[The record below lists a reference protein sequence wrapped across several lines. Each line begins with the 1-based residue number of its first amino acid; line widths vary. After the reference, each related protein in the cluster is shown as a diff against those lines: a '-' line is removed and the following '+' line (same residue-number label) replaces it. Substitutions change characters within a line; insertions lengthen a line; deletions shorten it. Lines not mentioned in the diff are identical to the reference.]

1 MDQLEGELIGT
12 GSPTRNSMHESRKGA
27 ARREAA
33 IDSRFH
39 AVDLKKIEFPVPSKE
54 LLARA
59 FNLSPA
65 EIRLAQHLARGESL
79 EEIAPRVGVKLSTAR
94 SQLSIR
100 ASSATQL
107 PLPLRLSSSSKSTT
121 AATAEARVSRVNR
134 SGIRNPPI
142 I

>member
-1 MDQLEGELIGT
+1 MDQLEGELIDT
-12 GSPTRNSMHESRKGA
+12 GSPARNSVHEIRKGA

-79 EEIAPRVGVKLSTAR
+79 EEIAPRVGIKISTAR
-94 SQLSIR
+94 SQL
-100 ASSATQL
+100 ASTFTKTGVKRQAKLVALLS
-107 PLPLRLSSSSKSTT
+107 RL
-121 AATAEARVSRVNR
+121 AHL
-134 SGIRNPPI
+134 GH
-142 I
+142 

>member
-12 GSPTRNSMHESRKGA
+12 GSPARNSVHESRKGA

-59 FNLSPA
+59 FDLTPA

-79 EEIAPRVGVKLSTAR
+79 EEIAPRVGVKISTAR
-94 SQLSIR
+94 
-100 ASSATQL
+100 TQL
-107 PLPLRLSSSSKSTT
+107 ARIFSKTGVTRQPKLVALLSRL
-121 AATAEARVSRVNR
+121 AHLAH
-134 SGIRNPPI
+134 
-142 I
+142 

>member
-1 MDQLEGELIGT
+1 MDQLEGELIAM
-12 GSPTRNSMHESRKGA
+12 GSPARNSVHESRTGA

-33 IDSRFH
+33 SDSRFH

-79 EEIAPRVGVKLSTAR
+79 EKIAPRVGVKISTAR
-94 SQLSIR
+94 SQLAKIFSKTGVKR
-100 ASSATQL
+100 QPKLVALLS
-107 PLPLRLSSSSKSTT
+107 RL
-121 AATAEARVSRVNR
+121 AHL
-134 SGIRNPPI
+134 GH
-142 I
+142 